1 MLPAEFIEL
10 SVGLIAIGR
19 NEGER
24 LRRCLVA
31 AQRQV
36 RHVVYVD
43 SGSSDGSV
51 EFARSLGVELV
62 ALDMSQPFTAARARN
77 AGFERLSQIAPDLE
91 FVQFVDGDC
100 ELVPGWIEAAVAHAR
115 AHPAAAVVCGRRR
128 ERFPEASI
136 YNRLC
141 DIEWDSPVGLARS
154 CGGDA
159 LMRATALRRVG
170 GYSPDLIAGEEP
182 DLCRRLR
189 REGFEVWRID
199 AEMTLHDADMKHFGQ
214 WWKRNV
220 RAGHA
225 YAEAWYRERRY
236 GEGTARRQVL
246 SNLVWS
252 LPVAWPAWPALFF
265 RIYGTRR
272 DPAYAA
278 FTVLGK
284 MPQAEGQL
292 RFLSRKLRRARG
304 KLIEYK

>member
-1 MLPAEFIEL
+1 M

-19 NEGER
+19 NEGQR
-24 LRRCLVA
+24 LRRCLVS
-31 AQRQV
+31 AQQQV

-51 EFARSLGVELV
+51 EFALSLGVEVV

-77 AGFERLSQIAPDLE
+77 AGFARLSALAPELE

-100 ELVPGWIEAAVAHAR
+100 ELVAGWIDRAVAHAR
-115 AHPAAAVVCGRRR
+115 AHPKAGVVCGRRR
-128 ERFPEASI
+128 ERFPEASV

-141 DIEWDSPVGLARS
+141 DLEWDSPLGIARS

-159 LMRATALRRVG
+159 LIRAAALREVD
-170 GYSPDLIAGEEP
+170 GYAPELIAGEEP

-189 REGFEVWRID
+189 RKGWEIWRID
-199 AEMTLHDADMKHFGQ
+199 GEMTLHDADMRHFSQ

-225 YAEAWYRERRY
+225 YAEAWYRERRF

-252 LPVAWPAWPALFF
+252 LPIAWPAWPALWW
-265 RIYGTRR
+265 RIYEKRR

-284 MPQAEGQL
+284 LPQAEGQL
-292 RFLSRKLRRARG
+292 RFLSRRLRRARG
-304 KLIEYK
+304 RLIEYK